1 MNFIR
6 FYTVLK
12 TLPTG
17 DSIVR
22 GYIRRRFLWLLQ
34 LSVIFQGYA
43 VAASE
48 ELPTVHRFSR
58 PGIGSVNSFV
68 IEGRKGLVVIDA
80 QRSLSL
86 GRALAEE
93 TRERDKPLLAIL
105 ITHPHPD
112 HFGGLN
118 SVLDEFPGTP
128 VYASQLTR
136 EEMRTDGNGF
146 MAATRRALPNDTPDV
161 FSLPDHTFEDG
172 DVLVFA
178 DLTLNVHEIG
188 PGESKSMSMFYLP
201 EIGTLFTGDLIS
213 YRMTGFLLE
222 GRLDAW
228 LQQLAELRIEYS
240 RTSPRIMP
248 GHGEP
253 GEFDTLLNWQT
264 AYLSTLSTLIVEA
277 KDDQVM
283 DEKEIERIKEIMDTA
298 FPGLLPVAAIPDL
311 MEMNLRTFSK

>member
-6 FYTVLK
+6 IYPVLK
-12 TLPTG
+12 VLLASS
-17 DSIVR
+17 SIVYGFIQR
-22 GYIRRRFLWLLQ
+22 KCLWLLQ
-34 LSVIFQGYA
+34 VSIILQGYA
-43 VAASE
+43 FATSE
-48 ELPTVHRFSR
+48 ELPIVHRFSR
-58 PGIGSVNSFV
+58 PGIGSVNSF
-68 IEGRKGLVVIDA
+68 ILEGREGLVVIDT

-105 ITHPHPD
+105 LTHPHPD
-112 HFGGLN
+112 HFGGLHA
-118 SVLDEFPGTP
+118 VLEEFPETP
-128 VYASQLTR
+128 VYASELTR
-136 EEMRTDGNGF
+136 DEMRTDGNGF
-146 MAATRRALPNDTPDV
+146 MAATRRALPDDTPDV
-161 FSLPDHTFEDG
+161 FPLPDNTFEDG
-172 DVLVFA
+172 EVLVFG

-201 EIGTLFTGDLIS
+201 EIETLFTGDLIS

-228 LQQLAELRIEYS
+228 LHQLAELRIEYS

-264 AYLSTLSTLIVEA
+264 AYLSTLSMLIVEA
-277 KDDQVM
+277 KGDQVM
-283 DEKEIERIKEIMDTA
+283 DEMEIERIKEIMDTA
-298 FPGLLPVAAIPDL
+298 FPGLLPVAAIPGL